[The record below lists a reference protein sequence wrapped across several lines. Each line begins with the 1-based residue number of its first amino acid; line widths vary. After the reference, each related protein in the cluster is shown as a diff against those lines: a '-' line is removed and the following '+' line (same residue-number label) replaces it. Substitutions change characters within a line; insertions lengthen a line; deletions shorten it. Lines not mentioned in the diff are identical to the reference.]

1 MEAMLLASVR
11 FLNADCLDLPAL
23 FSVLFLRCAVYYLR
37 FQVLNK
43 SSKGPPRFKTTYEG
57 IQNITKKSKFECSDC
72 YCLTY
77 RRDRRVSEKEVCSVC
92 TAVIKKRQPY
102 LFL

>member
-1 MEAMLLASVR
+1 MLLASVR

-43 SSKGPPRFKTTYEG
+43 SSKA
-57 IQNITKKSKFECSDC
+57 
-72 YCLTY
+72 L
-77 RRDRRVSEKEVCSVC
+77 RDLRLPMRGYK
-92 TAVIKKRQPY
+92 I
-102 LFL
+102 